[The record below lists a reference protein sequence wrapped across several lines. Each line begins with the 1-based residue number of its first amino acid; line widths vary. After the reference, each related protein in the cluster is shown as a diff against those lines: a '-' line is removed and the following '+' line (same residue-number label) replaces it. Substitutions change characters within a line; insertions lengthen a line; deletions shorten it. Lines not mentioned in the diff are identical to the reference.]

1 MKPADVVL
9 DVAMTPA
16 DAIARLQGSIGRR
29 ERRLFGLLKTTNEY
43 DGWTTADG
51 FEIWERQ
58 QRAVH
63 AIGLVRA
70 VAGGSRV
77 ELRFV
82 LPRSTW
88 VLTVVFVALCIFI
101 GVGLATSPPD
111 PSLSPVELGAMVLG
125 AAVLTTGFVYAARRQ
140 RAGLAAFVASLF
152 SDGARGHPSGLAG
165 DEPR

>member
-16 DAIARLQGSIGRR
+16 DAVARVQDSIGRR
-29 ERRLFGLLKTTNEY
+29 ERRLFGFLKTTNEY

-63 AIGLVRA
+63 AVGLVRPLA
-70 VAGGSRV
+70 RGSRV

-88 VLTVVFVALCIFI
+88 VLTALFAALYVLI
-101 GVGLATSPPD
+101 GVGLSIRPPD
-111 PSLSPVELGAMVLG
+111 DPVSTLELGTMAAG
-125 AAVLTTGFVYAARRQ
+125 AVVLTAGFVYAARRQ
-140 RAGLAAFVASLF
+140 RAGLAAFVTGLF
-152 SDGARGHPSGLAG
+152 ADSQRG
-165 DEPR
+165 